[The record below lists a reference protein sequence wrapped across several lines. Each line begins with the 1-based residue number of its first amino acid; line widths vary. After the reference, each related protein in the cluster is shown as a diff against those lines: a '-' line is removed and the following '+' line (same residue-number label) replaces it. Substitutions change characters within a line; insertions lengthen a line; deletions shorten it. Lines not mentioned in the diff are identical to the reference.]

1 MLFEGKQVLLTGGSG
16 VMGGMIA
23 RRLIAEGSLVTV
35 LDRAPPATSGV
46 TYLEADLGSQE
57 GVDAAVD
64 AIRRQPWDILINLAG
79 VQSFGLIDEQPTA
92 SLYATY
98 LINLVAPARLIQA
111 VIPGMKAQGGGRI
124 VNIGSIFGSINF
136 AHFATYSSSKA
147 GLRGLSQAIRR
158 ELTGTGVGVTYIA
171 PRAVNT
177 PLNSPLVLR
186 YAALTGM
193 TMDEPEAITAQ
204 IVEAIRRDRNDVYLG
219 FPERL
224 FVRLNALFPS
234 LIDRALRPNDLKARA
249 LLQTT
254 QT

>member
-1 MLFEGKQVLLTGGSG
+1 MPLEGKAIVLTGAA
-16 VMGGMIA
+16 GGIGKLLA
-23 RRLIAEGSLVTV
+23 RELSDAGGRVVGIDRVECPDCAETLI
-35 LDRAPPATSGV
+35 
-46 TYLEADLGSQE
+46 ADLGSRDGLE
-57 GVDAAVD
+57 MLARDLGD
-64 AIRRQPWDILINLAG
+64 RRVDILINLAG
-79 VQSFGLIDEQPTA
+79 IQYFGPFERQDPLAIW
-92 SLYATY
+92 SGYVV
-98 LINLVAPARLIQA
+98 NLVAPALLMHA
-111 VIPGMKAQGGGRI
+111 VVPQMLERGDGQLVAVGSVMGA
-124 VNIGSIFGSINF
+124 VNYP
-136 AHFATYSSSKA
+136 HFATYSSSKC
-147 GLRGLSQAIRR
+147 GLRGLCEGLRR
-158 ELTGTGVGVTYIA
+158 ELHQSGIAVTYIA